1 MRKITFLL
9 VLSLMI
15 SIGFATNYSISS
27 FISTILPT
35 KNEEFD
41 SKRVQANSSAFFL
54 NVTEDFENA
63 VGWEFSNVSA
73 TNQWVIGEAVSNG
86 TGVTSLYISN
96 DEGVTNAYT
105 NSATSIVHAY
115 KTFSLDADAE
125 ELEVSFDWRCL
136 AESGT
141 YDYLRVWITT
151 DDYTPTEGT
160 VISELPNERIQVG
173 GDFNNNGAWQ
183 NFNGVVN
190 VSELAGEDVKFIFE
204 WKNDGVFG
212 DNPPAAV
219 DNLNISPV
227 VCVGPGNLQVT
238 NILAPS
244 ATISWSAPSATNV
257 EGYEY
262 VYSTTNTL
270 PTTGFEETTETSVEL
285 TDLVPG
291 SSYFVWVRT
300 ICDEGNSIW
309 LQTTF
314 NIGSGNDD
322 CNGAVELTVNE
333 DATCTITTAGNFVGA
348 TLSTGSGGGCDEW
361 STPLKDVWYKFTA
374 TETSHMISYT
384 ELQNTWS
391 VSLQLFN
398 NAICDA
404 FETALYCGE
413 QIVATNLVI
422 GEEYYIRVFMTNTW
436 GGPESEFEICVRTLS
451 APDNDECEDAITAP
465 VNDGECVDTVD
476 GTFVDSSLTT
486 GFEQGCDT
494 WSSPQKDVW
503 FEFTATNDI
512 HDITITGYTGSSI
525 NVAVYEATNGC
536 DFDDP
541 LICYS
546 GTYLILGNLQPGTLY
561 KIRVFSTDVNDQQS
575 FTLCVNTPEPA
586 ENDECDDAIVL
597 PVNDGE
603 ECVVTTD
610 ATFNGSTLSAGFN
623 TTCDGWGTPYK
634 DVWFRF
640 TATSNTHGISLSN
653 YENGFDWSIGLEIF
667 SATSCEDLG
676 TNIACN
682 TDVNSQVNNLVPG
695 NDYFIRLY
703 ATDMAINSDFTICIN
718 TLSPPIYVSETDYTV
733 EELVKEV
740 LVGNECLISNI
751 SWRTGTD
758 YGDENGIGYFSKNGS
773 TFDFQDGILLA
784 TSGISDAV
792 GPPMGQGGGGSDWL
806 GDDDLSTILAATG
819 QNGTLRNA
827 SVLEFDFTPTITDF
841 KFDFI
846 FASNEYGTFQCNYS
860 DAFAFLLTDL
870 TTNVTTNLAVIPGTT
885 IPVSVTT
892 IRDGQ
897 YNSQC
902 ESENI
907 EYFHSYHNQ
916 WDGLDPMLSPI
927 GYYGR
932 TVPMTAQ
939 TTVVPGRTYHIKMVI
954 ADYGPSGPD
963 SGVDSGV
970 FLLGGSFDIG
980 SIDFGEGFT
989 FDNNNALCYGDSYIL
1004 DATVGEGF
1012 NYKWYKDGVLIPGAN
1027 QSTYTVTETGIYKVE
1042 AIFGE
1047 TDCGLEASVEIEF
1060 YPDLND
1066 IIIDPSDIIICNET
1080 PTVDLTVREDEMI
1093 GNNSGVYV
1101 FEYYLSAQEAQNGTN
1116 SIQQPEDYIFDG
1128 VVTIYVKV
1136 VTPGANQCYAIKEL
1150 LVDVLPVSDPMIIDD
1165 LIICNGYK
1173 LPILPQGQRYF
1184 TGSEATGE
1192 EMFAGTVL
1200 REGVYTLYVYS
1211 ANGKCFEENAFTITV
1226 VNCIIPKGIS
1236 PNFDGLNDGFDL
1248 TQYYPTSVT
1257 IYNRY
1262 GTIVYE
1268 HGNGYTKQW
1277 MGQDK
1282 NNKLLP
1288 MGTYFYKMTTETDE
1302 YTGWVYLQREIK

>member
-1 MRKITFLL
+1 
-9 VLSLMI
+9 MI

-86 TGVTSLYISN
+86 TGATSLYISN

-115 KTFSLDADAE
+115 KTFSLDADSE

-160 VISELPNERIQVG
+160 VISVLPNERIQVG
-173 GDFNNNGAWQ
+173 GDFNNNGSWQ
-183 NFNGVVN
+183 SFSGVIN
-190 VSELAGEDVKFIFE
+190 VSGLAGEDVKFIFE

-512 HDITITGYTGSSI
+512 HDITITGYTGWSI

-640 TATSNTHGISLSN
+640 TATSNTHGIILSD
-653 YENGFDWSIGLEIF
+653 YEDGFDWSIGLEIF

-703 ATDMAINSDFTICIN
+703 ATDMTINSDFTICIN
-718 TLSPPIYVSETDYTV
+718 SLTAPIYVSTTDYTV
-733 EELVKEV
+733 EELVKDV
-740 LVGNECLISNI
+740 LVGNECLVSNI
-751 SWRTGTD
+751 SWSTGTSFSPTN
-758 YGDENGIGYFSKNGS
+758 GNGIGYFNSNGS
-773 TFDFQDGILLA
+773 SFPLQDGILLSTGNA
-784 TSGISDAV
+784 LSVVGPANGPDTSG
-792 GPPMGQGGGGSDWL
+792 GGWP
-806 GDDDLSTILAATG
+806 GDDQLFDYMIAQGLDVDDYNDATI
-819 QNGTLRNA
+819 
-827 SVLEFDFTPTITDF
+827 LEFDFVPTKPDF
-841 KFDFI
+841 SFDFI
-846 FASNEYGTFQCNYS
+846 FASNEYGTYQCSFS
-860 DAFAFLLTDL
+860 DAFAFFLTDVQAG
-870 TTNVTTNLAVIPGTT
+870 TTTNLAVVPGSNAP
-885 IPVSVTT
+885 ISVTT
-892 IRDGQ
+892 IRKEIHSPEDWWTGEPECGDV
-897 YNSQC
+897 NP
-902 ESENI
+902 
-907 EYFHSYHNQ
+907 EYFDRCY
-916 WDGLDPMLSPI
+916 DPGFNGEDPLIAPVNVK
-927 GYYGR
+927 GH
-932 TVPMTAQ
+932 TVKMTA
-939 TTVVPGRTYHIKMVI
+939 TATVEPGKTYHIKMVI
-954 ADYGPSGPD
+954 ADRNDNSFD
-963 SGVDSGV
+963 SSV

-980 SIDFGEGFT
+980 AVDFGEGFT
-989 FDNNNALCYGDSYIL
+989 FQAENALCYGDSYLL
-1004 DATVGEGF
+1004 DTGLGDEF
-1012 NYKWYKDGVLIPGAN
+1012 NFKWYKDEVLIPTATG
-1027 QSTYTVTETGIYKVE
+1027 SSYSVTESGIYKVE
-1042 AIFGE
+1042 AAFGD
-1047 TDCGLEASVEIEF
+1047 TDCGLEDSIEIEF
-1060 YPDLND
+1060 YPDLD
-1066 IIIDPSDIIICNET
+1066 EVISTPEDIIICNET
-1080 PTVDLTVREDEMI
+1080 SHVDLTMREQQMLGDNDDI
-1093 GNNSGVYV
+1093 YD
-1101 FEYYLSAQEAQNGTN
+1101 FQYYTSLQNAQNGTN
-1116 SIQQPEDYIFDG
+1116 LISQPSNFEFQG
-1128 VVTIYVKV
+1128 QVTIYIKV
-1136 VTPGANQCYAIKEL
+1136 VTPGENQCHAIKEL